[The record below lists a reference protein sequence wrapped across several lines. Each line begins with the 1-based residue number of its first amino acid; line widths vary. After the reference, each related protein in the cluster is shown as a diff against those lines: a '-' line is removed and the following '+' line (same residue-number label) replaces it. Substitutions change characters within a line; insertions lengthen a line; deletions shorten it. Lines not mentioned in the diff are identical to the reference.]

1 MTVYFYTQV
10 PEYRMLYNKA
20 VEALDSKK
28 KTAVNKGRLDLLPKT
43 PVSKFAKVAKIGATF
58 GGLMKSQP
66 AAPQSQERSGSI
78 AVALKKTTDVAMEIG
93 GSAKLMSNV
102 VEVMKKSEGTGT
114 EYSDVIR

>member
-28 KTAVNKGRLDLLPKT
+28 TAVNKSRFHLLPKT
-43 PVSKFAKVAKIGATF
+43 QASKFAKVAKIGVAL
-58 GGLMKSQP
+58 GGLIKSQP
-66 AAPQSQERSGSI
+66 VAPQSQERSGSI
-78 AVALKKTTDVAMEIG
+78 AVALKKTADVAMEIG

-102 VEVMKKSEGTGT
+102 VEVMKNLKALEPNIVTS
-114 EYSDVIR
+114 